1 MVRVAMDGSY
11 TVERL
16 APGEYTVMASLPGYL
31 SPMDDIVAAAMAMP
45 DDRSPAA
52 LRQLLASNGSVTISG
67 GETESYDISLQ
78 RGASVS
84 GHILYSDGAPATQIL
99 IEVQDANAKKLPG
112 DKQRQAEM
120 AAGFSRVMF
129 THQSQNTDDQGHFRI
144 AGLKPGTYRVAA
156 ISSVAANL
164 DSESGDM
171 PGIELLIGGMADPSA
186 LRVYSGDTLHA
197 KAAKTYELRAGDD
210 VTGVD
215 ITIPLNAFHQVKGV
229 LTAVD
234 GRPINQATL
243 TLTDSTDDSVTFE
256 SQVADDGSFSF
267 PTIANGTYT
276 LAASNATIITRLTN
290 ADANVPLRFVP
301 TKPTNA
307 FADGKTS
314 VIVKDSDLSDVS
326 LTLTEVPLP
335 PQPTP
340 PAQPNNVQPIPDDPP
355 DQQP

>member
-144 AGLKPGTYRVAA
+144 AGLAPGDYLVSATLQNNTGMNMTSGSMNLSHIAAQKPLVIYAPAAFHKSAAKPITLRGSEAQTDLLVTINLGGMHTVSGHVGSAEDHHGLNSATVTLTDATDKDFVRSASVDAAGNYNVTLVPPGTYNLTVTDAADTEPEKKTDKKKGLLDFSSDHTLRSYEDGKQSLIVADSD
-156 ISSVAANL
+156 IAALN
-164 DSESGDM
+164 
-171 PGIELLIGGMADPSA
+171 IELVPSRTVKKGMDLNDLI
-186 LRVYSGDTLHA
+186 
-197 KAAKTYELRAGDD
+197 
-210 VTGVD
+210 
-215 ITIPLNAFHQVKGV
+215 
-229 LTAVD
+229 
-234 GRPINQATL
+234 
-243 TLTDSTDDSVTFE
+243 
-256 SQVADDGSFSF
+256 
-267 PTIANGTYT
+267 
-276 LAASNATIITRLTN
+276 
-290 ADANVPLRFVP
+290 
-301 TKPTNA
+301 KP
-307 FADGKTS
+307 
-314 VIVKDSDLSDVS
+314 
-326 LTLTEVPLP
+326 
-335 PQPTP
+335 
-340 PAQPNNVQPIPDDPP
+340 
-355 DQQP
+355 